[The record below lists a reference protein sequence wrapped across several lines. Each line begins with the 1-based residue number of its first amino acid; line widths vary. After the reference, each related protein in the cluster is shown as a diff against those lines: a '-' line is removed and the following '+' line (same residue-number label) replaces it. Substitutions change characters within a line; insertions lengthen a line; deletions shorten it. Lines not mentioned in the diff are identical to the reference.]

1 MSHHTPVR
9 SDIAYAPDF
18 IGADTR
24 VVAEREFLKL
34 QSVIAQLANTVAMLE
49 KRIEKLESA

>member
-1 MSHHTPVR
+1 MSNHTPAR
-9 SDIAYAPDF
+9 SDISYAPDF

-24 VVAEREFLKL
+24 SVAEREFMKL

>member
-1 MSHHTPVR
+1 MTNHEPTR
-9 SDIAYAPDF
+9 SDIAYAPEF

-49 KRIEKLESA
+49 RRIEKLESA

>member
-1 MSHHTPVR
+1 MSNHTPVR
-9 SDIAYAPDF
+9 SDISYAPDF

-24 VVAEREFLKL
+24 NVAEREFLKL

>member
-1 MSHHTPVR
+1 MTHHTPVR
-9 SDIAYAPDF
+9 SDISYAPDF

-24 VVAEREFLKL
+24 NVAEREFMKL

>member
-1 MSHHTPVR
+1 MTNHTPIR
-9 SDIAYAPDF
+9 SDISYAPDF

-24 VVAEREFLKL
+24 NVAEREFMKL